1 MRIKAGD
8 VGEWLRQ
15 RAGKRDH
22 RDVVSD
28 DYLVLRPGPIFDL
41 LLGLLDN
48 PVTTQPRPRAPERS
62 PASDGGA
69 NDGNPT
75 RRRPK
80 GRLRRRATGKFA
92 A

>member
-15 RAGKRDH
+15 RAGKRNH
-22 RDVVSD
+22 REVVSD
-28 DYLVLRPGPIFDL
+28 GYLVVRPGPNFEWL
-41 LLGLLDN
+41 MGLLDN
-48 PVTTQPRPRAPERS
+48 PATTQPRPLAP
-62 PASDGGA
+62 DGA

-80 GRLRRRATGKFA
+80 GRLTRSR
-92 A
+92 